1 MKYLATIKQY
11 YDSSSKSFDSEDKAK
26 EWLDSQNNNAE
37 RTTTITIYDD
47 NWKEIGSYI
56 HTQGKE

>member
-11 YDSSSKSFDSEDKAK
+11 YDSSSKSFDDENKAK
-26 EWLDSQNNNAE
+26 EWLDQQNNNAE